1 MAHTLSASYALAGTP
16 LLAPRRQRQVAPC
29 RASALVVEDA
39 ATREA
44 KGKTLERLGA
54 KLKPEAQTM
63 FIAGLNY
70 KGFTVRIV
78 AQSRACRVLAQ
89 VVAG

>member
-1 MAHTLSASYALAGTP
+1 
-16 LLAPRRQRQVAPC
+16 
-29 RASALVVEDA
+29 VEDA